1 MWSLKKHFSFKN
13 RVWFLHLCPLGAFS
27 TLLHL
32 RKKNFSH
39 YSWTIFFTLSLLVLL
54 VTNMISDQW
63 WFYLYEEIDAIGID
77 LAWSDVRGSRFGPL
91 CQHHHLG
98 NCDGDDGSDNVKCHK
113 KEHHNPVSSVQ
124 CLVKWVWLPCFEV
137 LNGHKSPKSQV
148 AGRFLF
154 ASSSIYPLRYQL
166 SLGLLF

>member
-1 MWSLKKHFSFKN
+1 MGNFYTFALLEL
-13 RVWFLHLCPLGAFS
+13 FLHCY
-27 TLLHL
+27 TLE
-32 RKKNFSH
+32 KKNFLH

-77 LAWSDVRGSRFGPL
+77 LAWGDVRGSRFGPL